1 MLNNISE
8 KVADLQMRFAEFE
21 RLTKAR
27 CEVIENFIGL
37 MSSEC
42 KHKFQADTDGHPYCT
57 KCGKYAYS
65 NAYKPTISGTYADK
79 KDTYADD
86 SIKLPVPIVKPS
98 EVLTAL
104 LCGPVGNVVVGS
116 IEEKRMLREA
126 IQKIKEAG
134 L

>member
-42 KHKFQADTDGHPYCT
+42 KHEFQADTDGHPYCK
-57 KCGKYAYS
+57 KCGRYAYS
-65 NAYKPTISGTYADK
+65 NTYKPICTCEDRNTTYHLTVCCAPKILINKEVAKKWADEMLAQAK
-79 KDTYADD
+79 YARLSPQCLVD
-86 SIKLPVPIVKPS
+86 
-98 EVLTAL
+98 L
-104 LCGPVGNVVVGS
+104 LNE
-116 IEEKRMLREA
+116 IRK
-126 IQKIKEAG
+126 G